1 MLAAVD
7 QDPPTSPP
15 CLWRAVSK
23 LVVDSY
29 KLRHGQMVL
38 VRDPVKIALLQPR
51 SVASVAIGL
60 SFIADYTETLP
71 QQSPFCRS
79 SRVSARAPALLRNV
93 AAMFVTNPALGA
105 APSSVATRL
114 RSDVSIRSRSRSTA
128 LRCTSSSEGL
138 GTVHLLDYGA
148 GNVRSVKNAIR
159 RLGYNFIEVCCS
171 THPCSYLKA
180 VDTVEHEQS
189 GTWQVERVGDIAQAD
204 RLIFP
209 GVGSYGQAMERL
221 KQLGYTD
228 ALKDYIQVP
237 GSARRFPYCRF
248 ANTLRCSGH
257 CKAHSVLACSQ
268 VNHSLVYAWVCNCCL
283 TGAQRVEA

>member
-1 MLAAVD
+1 
-7 QDPPTSPP
+7 
-15 CLWRAVSK
+15 
-23 LVVDSY
+23 
-29 KLRHGQMVL
+29 
-38 VRDPVKIALLQPR
+38 
-51 SVASVAIGL
+51 
-60 SFIADYTETLP
+60 
-71 QQSPFCRS
+71 
-79 SRVSARAPALLRNV
+79 
-93 AAMFVTNPALGA
+93 MFVTNPALGA
-105 APSSVATRL
+105 APNSVATRL
-114 RSDVSIRSRSRSTA
+114 RSDVSIRFRSRSTA

-159 RLGYNFIEVCCS
+159 RLGYNFIEVCHS
-171 THPCSYLKA
+171 THPCSYLKT
-180 VDTVEHEQS
+180 VDTVEHEHS
-189 GTWQVERVGDIAQAD
+189 GTWQVEKVGDIAQAD

-257 CKAHSVLACSQ
+257 GKAHSVLACSQ